1 MSDLI
6 RFNQIKIRLNLTW
19 QMSQVPYVESM
30 EKPTAGVR
38 VNLVL
43 TIHRNQMVVVT
54 ISLNTF

>member
-1 MSDLI
+1 M
-6 RFNQIKIRLNLTW
+6 NW

-38 VNLVL
+38 VNLVF

>member
-1 MSDLI
+1 MSSM
-6 RFNQIKIRLNLTW
+6 NW